1 MIFLLAS
8 KHPISLFSRAHISI
22 FNYSYGISIYSFHM
36 VAISKETTSSV
47 QTQLVYFLFLLF
59 LVLLWIWQSIY
70 KSGGEGRGETTTD
83 RNRTKRN

>member
-47 QTQLVYFLFLLF
+47 QTQLVYFLFFFVVFTVTLDLAEY
-59 LVLLWIWQSIY
+59 L
-70 KSGGEGRGETTTD
+70 
-83 RNRTKRN
+83 